1 MVGSH
6 GAKRTRIRIQMERQG
21 TRPRIEIG
29 PVAQGEYGV
38 EEGDRTTQVSIEG
51 QGGGGGGED
60 ALQNN
65 VQW

>member
-29 PVAQGEYGV
+29 PVAQREYGV
-38 EEGDRTTQVSIEG
+38 EEGDRTAQVSIEG
-51 QGGGGGGED
+51 QGGGGED